1 MPVKKIPVKKLIRR
15 EKVCANF
22 IILFFSKK
30 QNLII
35 KREKYFKTK
44 IKYV

>member
-1 MPVKKIPVKKLIRR
+1 MKR
-15 EKVCANF
+15 ENTFANF

-30 QNLII
+30 QNLIT

-44 IKYV
+44 IKYM